1 MKLVTGPSARV
12 CGVNRKQFLITT
24 GTAASGAA
32 ISLLLLRS
40 NLNGA
45 LPPLQQPIFLAQ
57 MFDRETLRRIGVGY
71 RNTHP
76 EEDGVAQLT
85 NLLGS
90 AARTD
95 SQVSADKQSRQLQ
108 RQVEDDFTNGRITMV
123 DGWVLSVTEARQ
135 CALLSIVAGR
145 LP

>member
-1 MKLVTGPSARV
+1 M
-12 CGVNRKQFLITT
+12 NRKQFLITT

-45 LPPLQQPIFLAQ
+45 LPPLQQPLFLAE
-57 MFDRETLRRIGVGY
+57 MFDRETLRRIGVAY
-71 RNTHP
+71 RNSHP

-85 NLLGS
+85 NLLGA

-95 SQVSADKQSRQLQ
+95 SQSSAGRQSRQLQ
-108 RQVEDDFTNGRITMV
+108 LQVDDDFTNGRITMV
-123 DGWVLSVTEARQ
+123 DGWILSLTEARQ
-135 CALLSIVAGR
+135 CALLSLVAGR

>member
-1 MKLVTGPSARV
+1 MTSVTPSCGSYLYVLCRVKLVTGPSARV

-95 SQVSADKQSRQLQ
+95 SQSPLYWRCFGCKAIDTRRHKRRSLRN
-108 RQVEDDFTNGRITMV
+108 RGR
-123 DGWVLSVTEARQ
+123 
-135 CALLSIVAGR
+135 
-145 LP
+145 